1 MSKASRM
8 FRSRANRSAN
18 LAAVPVPEPVALHVL
33 APAPIAEADLSACLA
48 ALYTSS
54 AGAFVDEAYADML
67 PDAPGSDPGAA
78 SPKSSAQLAPSSAT
92 SSDNLDSDDVLAIL
106 FQTIDP
112 AAHHTHFSSATS
124 HVTAHVT
131 AHANVHATPY
141 PHEPAVNSA
150 ASVEPRRTELFIVEK
165 IERAEKPLAPVRP
178 PAPFLTEV
186 MDLESIAASAR
197 ESATAASG
205 EFSGCADGDDSCAS
219 QVAKQQVV
227 AEMSAVAEEFV
238 AEQRSHVVP
247 EPASSAHERPQD
259 RRLKRRALISA
270 PIRVRTVDALT
281 SGSQEIATTF
291 DVSRSGILFHT
302 QLDCYSRGMQVAVVF
317 PYSKSPKAIHTEQK
331 GRVVRVIELG
341 DGLRG
346 VAITFSAA
354 PVEDLSAA
362 AEAAANDIYAPPPAP
377 ETGPAKKPMVLAVES
392 DQQVRDS
399 LKMYL
404 ENEGYDV
411 MAVSNAADAREV
423 LDLFVPSLLVAEI
436 EGQGDE
442 RPGYDLCGHVKAT
455 WRLRRVPVVL
465 TTFSAYPSDY
475 SQAHALGAIVCMAK
489 PYKQERLGHIVRLL
503 APLPEHIEKTAAP
516 YAADPTRV
524 PGRDF
529 SALHRRDDK
538 NTGAKKFFGK
548 LLFRFPAFR

>member
-8 FRSRANRSAN
+8 FRSRATRSTNPAALPVAAPV
-18 LAAVPVPEPVALHVL
+18 LAAPLTT
-33 APAPIAEADLSACLA
+33 EADISACLA
-48 ALYTSS
+48 TLYDTS
-54 AGAFVDEAYADML
+54 AGAFLQEAHAGML
-67 PDAPGSDPGAA
+67 PDAPQSEQDST
-78 SPKSSAQLAPSSAT
+78 SPESSARLGLNSAPAAK
-92 SSDNLDSDDVLAIL
+92 NLDADDVLAIL
-106 FQTIDP
+106 FQTIDS
-112 AAHHTHFSSATS
+112 AAHYAHSSSPA
-124 HVTAHVT
+124 
-131 AHANVHATPY
+131 VHAPAL
-141 PHEPAVNSA
+141 PHEPAASNAPSA
-150 ASVEPRRTELFIVEK
+150 EPRRAELFIVDK
-165 IERAEKPLAPVRP
+165 IERVEKSEKPLAPVRP
-178 PAPFLTEV
+178 SAQFLTEV

-197 ESATAASG
+197 ESATAVSPDFPSSVDSG
-205 EFSGCADGDDSCAS
+205 DCCVS
-219 QVAKQQVV
+219 QATKEQVV

-238 AEQRSHVVP
+238 AEQRYHVAP
-247 EPASSAHERPQD
+247 ESASAAHERPQD
-259 RRLKRRALISA
+259 RRQKRRALISA
-270 PIRVRTVDALT
+270 PIRVRTVDELT

-331 GRVVRVIELG
+331 GRIVRIIELG

-354 PVEDLSAA
+354 PAEDLSLAAAAA
-362 AEAAANDIYAPPPAP
+362 AESAANDIYAPPPPA
-377 ETGPAKKPMVLAVES
+377 EAGPAKKPMVLAVES
-392 DQQVRDS
+392 DQQLRES

-411 MAVSNAADAREV
+411 MAVGNAADAREV
-423 LDLFVPSLLVAEI
+423 LDLFIPSLLVAEI

-442 RPGYDLCGHVKAT
+442 RPGYDLCSHVKAS

-529 SALHRRDDK
+529 SAHHNRRDRKDS
-538 NTGAKKFFGK
+538 GAKKLFGK

>member
-8 FRSRANRSAN
+8 FRSRSSQAAN
-18 LAAVPVPEPVALHVL
+18 LAIRPVAELDL
-33 APAPIAEADLSACLA
+33 PTFSEADLSSCLA
-48 ALYTSS
+48 ALYNSPADAFPHDFS
-54 AGAFVDEAYADML
+54 ADIISQAPFADHRDSAPAPHMLLTFAPKAAAHPSEPDE
-67 PDAPGSDPGAA
+67 
-78 SPKSSAQLAPSSAT
+78 
-92 SSDNLDSDDVLAIL
+92 VLAVL
-106 FQTIDP
+106 LQTID
-112 AAHHTHFSSATS
+112 
-124 HVTAHVT
+124 
-131 AHANVHATPY
+131 
-141 PHEPAVNSA
+141 SA
-150 ASVEPRRTELFIVEK
+150 ANTQNFSNAEALAASFPDESAIINASSPESRRTELFIVEK
-165 IERAEKPLAPVRP
+165 PLAPIRP
-178 PAPFLTEV
+178 PASFLTEV
-186 MDLESIAASAR
+186 MDLEAIAASAR
-197 ESATAASG
+197 ESVGAATADSLASAVS
-205 EFSGCADGDDSCAS
+205 EDPDAS
-219 QVAKQQVV
+219 ELVKKQAV
-227 AEMSAVAEEFV
+227 AEMNAVAEEFV
-238 AEQRSHVVP
+238 AEQRQHA
-247 EPASSAHERPQD
+247 PASAAPSAHERPQD
-259 RRLKRRALISA
+259 RRQKRRALISA
-270 PIRVRTVDALT
+270 PIRVRTVEAQT

>member
-1 MSKASRM
+1 
-8 FRSRANRSAN
+8 
-18 LAAVPVPEPVALHVL
+18 
-33 APAPIAEADLSACLA
+33 
-48 ALYTSS
+48 
-54 AGAFVDEAYADML
+54 
-67 PDAPGSDPGAA
+67 
-78 SPKSSAQLAPSSAT
+78 
-92 SSDNLDSDDVLAIL
+92 
-106 FQTIDP
+106 
-112 AAHHTHFSSATS
+112 
-124 HVTAHVT
+124 
-131 AHANVHATPY
+131 
-141 PHEPAVNSA
+141 
-150 ASVEPRRTELFIVEK
+150 
-165 IERAEKPLAPVRP
+165 
-178 PAPFLTEV
+178 

-197 ESATAASG
+197 ESTTAVPQDFPS
-205 EFSGCADGDDSCAS
+205 CADSDEPCAS
-219 QVAKQQVV
+219 QVAKEQVV

-238 AEQRSHVVP
+238 AEQRYHVAP
-247 EPASSAHERPQD
+247 ESASSAHERPQD

-270 PIRVRTVDALT
+270 PIRVRTVDPLT

-331 GRVVRVIELG
+331 GRIVRIIELG

-354 PVEDLSAA
+354 PAEDLSLAAA
-362 AEAAANDIYAPPPAP
+362 AEAAANDIYAPPPPA

-392 DQQVRDS
+392 DPQLRES